1 MKPISALLLLLS
13 LPSNEVVVAIQRQ
26 QQRLFVE
33 ESKRS
38 RLDAIKS
45 IELSENVDSGRKKD
59 EEKVATFRETNKR
72 IATHKYKM
80 KKPNSTTSTT
90 PTPTIP
96 ARKKS
101 LQREPTISK
110 ELPIIVP
117 VSSECDDEFN
127 CVTRTLV
134 IKTIDIDYVEVEEEV
149 TELDLNYDFDVSSS
163 TRLVVSVSIAAGIIF
178 GVVFTL

>member
-1 MKPISALLLLLS
+1 MKPISALLLLFS
-13 LPSNEVVVAIQRQ
+13 LPSNEVVVAIQGQ
-26 QQRLFVE
+26 QQRFSRE
-33 ESKRS
+33 ES
-38 RLDAIKS
+38 RLSLRDTIKS
-45 IELSENVDSGRKKD
+45 IKHLDKVDKSRRKD
-59 EEKVATFRETNKR
+59 EEKVATIRETNMR

-80 KKPNSTTSTT
+80 KKPNPTTSNTLT
-90 PTPTIP
+90 STIP
-96 ARKKS
+96 TRKRS
-101 LQREPTISK
+101 LQSKPAIPK
-110 ELPIIVP
+110 ELPIIALA
-117 VSSECDDEFN
+117 SSECDDEFN